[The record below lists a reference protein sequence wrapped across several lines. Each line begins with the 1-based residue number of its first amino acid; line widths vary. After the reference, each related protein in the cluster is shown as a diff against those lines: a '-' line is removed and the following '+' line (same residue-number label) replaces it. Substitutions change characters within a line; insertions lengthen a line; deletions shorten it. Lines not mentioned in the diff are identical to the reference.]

1 MRVLLCEAFGPPER
15 LVIAERPEPE
25 PGPGQVRV
33 RVHAAGIN
41 YPDLLMISGQYQ
53 VRTPPPFVPGYEAAG
68 VVEAIGEAVTRFAP
82 GDRVIAKPGGGA
94 FADKCL
100 ADEALCTPLPEVMSF
115 EQGAGFTVAYAT
127 SYHALRQG
135 TELRAGETLLV
146 LGAAGGVGIT
156 AVEIGHALGARVI
169 AAASSAEKLDFAR
182 AAGADETIDY
192 RRTPLREAL
201 RELRGGEGVDVVY
214 DPVGGEYAEAAYRAL
229 AWQGRYLVVGFASGA
244 IPSLPLNIALLKEAR
259 IIGVW
264 WGTWAELNPAR
275 AQSNFE
281 ELTAMVEAGRLTP
294 RVTRS
299 FPLEHYVEAFR
310 TLAERRALGKMVF
323 RLA

>member
-1 MRVLLCEAFGPPER
+1 M
-15 LVIAERPEPE
+15 
-25 PGPGQVRV
+25 
-33 RVHAAGIN
+33 
-41 YPDLLMISGQYQ
+41 
-53 VRTPPPFVPGYEAAG
+53 
-68 VVEAIGEAVTRFAP
+68 
-82 GDRVIAKPGGGA
+82 
-94 FADKCL
+94 
-100 ADEALCTPLPEVMSF
+100 
-115 EQGAGFTVAYAT
+115 
-127 SYHALRQG
+127 
-135 TELRAGETLLV
+135 
-146 LGAAGGVGIT
+146 
-156 AVEIGHALGARVI
+156 
-169 AAASSAEKLDFAR
+169 
-182 AAGADETIDY
+182 
-192 RRTPLREAL
+192 
-201 RELRGGEGVDVVY
+201 VY